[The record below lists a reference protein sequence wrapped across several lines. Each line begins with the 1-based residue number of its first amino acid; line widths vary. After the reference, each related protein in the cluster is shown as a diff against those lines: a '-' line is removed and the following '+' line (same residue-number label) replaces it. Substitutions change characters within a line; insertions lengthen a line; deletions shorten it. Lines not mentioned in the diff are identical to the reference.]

1 MSFLSIVNLKH
12 YYGDRII
19 LDIPRFT
26 IYSGDKIGIV
36 GANGVGKTTLLNIL
50 SGELTADIGKI
61 NSYCTISYIKQGG
74 VESQQDAASNE
85 FSVPKGQYSID
96 LSGGEKTRIRI
107 SNALYRPYTL
117 LLADEPSVHLDQTG
131 VEALINILKQIPS
144 FVMVTHDRYLLEALC
159 NKIVELRNGSL
170 YEYDGD
176 YNKYVHQKFI
186 ENESAWNEYNK
197 YTEEKKRLNSIYEKK
212 KKQATKSAKKPRGM
226 SSSEQKMRDFTAS
239 KGFDTKTKGI
249 ERAAKAVY
257 SKLENLQEVE
267 KPKEPPKIK
276 LDFTLT
282 DPPSNKIVISSD
294 SLTFGYDDII
304 LQEASFAIKNR
315 SRVAVVGKNGAGKTT
330 LLQLIYNRHPDIYIV
345 PKAKIGYFRQ
355 ELDNLNLN
363 ETVLESAMQNSVHN
377 TSVVRTVLA
386 RLLFNSQD
394 INKRISVLSG
404 GEKVKLGIA
413 NLLLSSCNVLLL
425 DEPTNFLDIYSIEA
439 IESVLK
445 EYEGTLILVSH
456 DKRLVKSVATEVLE
470 IKNKKIVPAED
481 EYLLEPDGR
490 GEIK

>member
-1 MSFLSIVNLKH
+1 M
-12 YYGDRII
+12 
-19 LDIPRFT
+19 
-26 IYSGDKIGIV
+26 
-36 GANGVGKTTLLNIL
+36 
-50 SGELTADIGKI
+50 
-61 NSYCTISYIKQGG
+61 
-74 VESQQDAASNE
+74 
-85 FSVPKGQYSID
+85 
-96 LSGGEKTRIRI
+96 
-107 SNALYRPYTL
+107 
-117 LLADEPSVHLDQTG
+117 
-131 VEALINILKQIPS
+131 
-144 FVMVTHDRYLLEALC
+144 
-159 NKIVELRNGSL
+159 
-170 YEYDGD
+170 
-176 YNKYVHQKFI
+176 
-186 ENESAWNEYNK
+186 
-197 YTEEKKRLNSIYEKK
+197 
-212 KKQATKSAKKPRGM
+212 
-226 SSSEQKMRDFTAS
+226 
-239 KGFDTKTKGI
+239 
-249 ERAAKAVY
+249 
-257 SKLENLQEVE
+257 
-267 KPKEPPKIK
+267 
-276 LDFTLT
+276 
-282 DPPSNKIVISSD
+282 
-294 SLTFGYDDII
+294 
-304 LQEASFAIKNR
+304 
-315 SRVAVVGKNGAGKTT
+315 
-330 LLQLIYNRHPDIYIV
+330 

>member
-197 YTEEKKRLNSIYEKK
+197 YTEEK
-212 KKQATKSAKKPRGM
+212 
-226 SSSEQKMRDFTAS
+226 
-239 KGFDTKTKGI
+239 
-249 ERAAKAVY
+249 
-257 SKLENLQEVE
+257 
-267 KPKEPPKIK
+267 
-276 LDFTLT
+276 
-282 DPPSNKIVISSD
+282 
-294 SLTFGYDDII
+294 
-304 LQEASFAIKNR
+304 
-315 SRVAVVGKNGAGKTT
+315 
-330 LLQLIYNRHPDIYIV
+330 
-345 PKAKIGYFRQ
+345 
-355 ELDNLNLN
+355 
-363 ETVLESAMQNSVHN
+363 
-377 TSVVRTVLA
+377 
-386 RLLFNSQD
+386 
-394 INKRISVLSG
+394 
-404 GEKVKLGIA
+404 
-413 NLLLSSCNVLLL
+413 NV
-425 DEPTNFLDIYSIEA
+425 
-439 IESVLK
+439 
-445 EYEGTLILVSH
+445 
-456 DKRLVKSVATEVLE
+456 
-470 IKNKKIVPAED
+470 
-481 EYLLEPDGR
+481 
-490 GEIK
+490 